1 MLRSPSLSRLLS
13 ASRSPTQ
20 CQVFPSRQLPSAASP
35 ASPSV
40 QAAGWATEGRAGP
53 VHKAGRYRPVQ
64 AGATQIGGT
73 ATSGSVGTTAGSA
86 SALGTTAATSA
97 AAASGAPALVVW
109 RRSWQHPFSQ
119 SSRSLARR
127 RRWPP
132 RWRSR
137 NHGNVEPR
145 SATPPTA
152 VQTASSGNASN
163 GVAGTGVELA
173 ASDGGF
179 AAGATRGLDDGTKN
193 ADAGDKKKPKAKKKK
208 KKKKKNKGTGNAAP
222 VHAPAAPAAAL
233 SPAPTEPASNGDYAG
248 VQPTIAKVS
257 ESGGQGKPPKTGNAT
272 PGTGRTRAGWRHENC
287 GDLDR
292 PSTVHLNRHS
302 TATTTQRLSTT
313 SPCSVIAATG
323 PRTRRAFGRARQEG
337 AAIDRSNRR
346 SDRSGPGGRRTQRPA
361 ALGRCS
367 GRRVGPWAGC
377 RPRSPARP
385 PSSGRRSP
393 SARGR

>member
-53 VHKAGRYRPVQ
+53 VHKAARYRPVQ

-193 ADAGDKKKPKAKKKK
+193 ADAGDKKKPK
-208 KKKKKNKGTGNAAP
+208 
-222 VHAPAAPAAAL
+222 
-233 SPAPTEPASNGDYAG
+233 
-248 VQPTIAKVS
+248 S
-257 ESGGQGKPPKTGNAT
+257 EEEEEEEEEQGHGQRRARACARGARRRSKPGAH
-272 PGTGRTRAGWRHENC
+272 RTRLERRLRRGPTDHCQGVGIRRAGQAPQDRERNA
-287 GDLDR
+287 GDGQDPRRLASRELRRSRSTFDR
-292 PSTVHLNRHS
+292 PPQPALDGDHDSATLDDVTVLCDRCHG
-302 TATTTQRLSTT
+302 TANAPRL
-313 SPCSVIAATG
+313 
-323 PRTRRAFGRARQEG
+323 RASASR
-337 AAIDRSNRR
+337 
-346 SDRSGPGGRRTQRPA
+346 GGRY
-361 ALGRCS
+361 
-367 GRRVGPWAGC
+367 
-377 RPRSPARP
+377 RSK
-385 PSSGRRSP
+385 
-393 SARGR
+393 